1 MSHVQQFA
9 ERVIAN
15 VERVMVGKR
24 AAVELAVV
32 ALLGQGHLLI
42 EDVPGVGKTMLARS
56 LALSIGCSFSRIQC
70 TADILPSDITGV
82 SIFNQATRQFEFR
95 PGPVMAQI
103 VLADE
108 VNRATPK
115 TQAALL
121 EAMEERQ
128 VTVDGKT
135 YPLPHPFMVQATL
148 NPIEY
153 QGTFPLPEGQLD
165 RFLLRVHLGYPAPQ
179 DEIDIMRRQQFH
191 HPITQLEQVAS
202 ADELASAQEAVR
214 SGYVAPAVE
223 RYIVQLINQTRQHPD
238 LMLGASPRGSLAL
251 YRAGQARAAMLGRD
265 HVLPDDIK
273 FLAPY
278 ALAHRLI
285 LTPAA
290 RLRDVQAVDVIA
302 SILDSLPVPGV
313 EST

>member
-1 MSHVQQFA
+1 
-9 ERVIAN
+9 
-15 VERVMVGKR
+15 
-24 AAVELAVV
+24 
-32 ALLGQGHLLI
+32 
-42 EDVPGVGKTMLARS
+42 
-56 LALSIGCSFSRIQC
+56 
-70 TADILPSDITGV
+70 
-82 SIFNQATRQFEFR
+82 
-95 PGPVMAQI
+95 MAQI

-165 RFLLRVHLGYPAPQ
+165 RFLLRIHLGYPAPQ

-214 SGYVAPAVE
+214 SVYVAPAVE

-313 EST
+313 ESK